1 MENVVS
7 HANELRTKRL
17 LFLVR
22 SDTVPGE
29 QMEDMMK
36 RLAYIRDF
44 VAITGFFGT
53 MYAWFVVGA
62 LI

>member
-1 MENVVS
+1 
-7 HANELRTKRL
+7 
-17 LFLVR
+17 
-22 SDTVPGE
+22 
-29 QMEDMMK
+29 MK

-53 MYAWFVVGA
+53 MYAWFIVGA

>member
-1 MENVVS
+1 MENAGL
-7 HANELRTKRL
+7 HANEMRTWRL
-17 LFLVR
+17 PFPVR

>member
-1 MENVVS
+1 MENIVR
-7 HANELRTKRL
+7 HANEVRTKRL
-17 LFLVR
+17 LFPLR
-22 SDTVPGE
+22 SDTVPEE

-53 MYAWFVVGA
+53 MYAWFIVGA